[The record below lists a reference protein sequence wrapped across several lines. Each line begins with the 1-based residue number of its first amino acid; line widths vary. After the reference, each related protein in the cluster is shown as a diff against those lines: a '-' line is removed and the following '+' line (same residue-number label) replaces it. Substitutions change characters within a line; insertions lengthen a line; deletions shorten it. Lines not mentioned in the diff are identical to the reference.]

1 MSSEPKVVDSPTGWV
16 NKHIQDYVE
25 TDGAN
30 GQVFAGVPAL
40 LITTKGRKTG
50 TLHRTALYYGEDNGR
65 YVIVASKGGSP
76 AHPAWF
82 LNLEANPDVELQ
94 VGAEHFPARARV
106 AEGEERSRLWK
117 MMAAIF
123 PNYDSYQASTEREI
137 PIVVLERAS
146 AS

>member
-1 MSSEPKVVDSPTGWV
+1 MSYEPKVVDSPTGWV

-25 TDGAN
+25 TDGAK
-30 GQVFAGVPAL
+30 GQVFSGVPAL

-50 TLHRTALYYGEDNGR
+50 TLHRTALYYGEDDGR
-65 YVIVASKGGSP
+65 YIIVASKGGSP

-94 VGAEHFPARARV
+94 VGPEIFPAHARV
-106 AEGEERSRLWK
+106 ASGDDRTRLWK

-123 PNYDSYQASTEREI
+123 PNYDAYQASTEREI
-137 PIVVLERAS
+137 PIVVLERSS